1 MQMANKELI
10 GDQLKMMDRLL
21 KDEQDAIR
29 TYKEAMNVM
38 PPNTR
43 RVLYEILRDELNH
56 KEKLRRIQDHNS
68 DMVKSIVIVPNKK
81 K

>member
-1 MQMANKELI
+1 MANKELI
-10 GDQLKMMDRLL
+10 GDQLRMMDRLL

>member
-1 MQMANKELI
+1 MANKEMI
-10 GDQLKMMDRLL
+10 GDQLRMMDTLL
-21 KDEQDAIR
+21 KEEQEAIR